1 MEILIVATSRL
12 KLDYE
17 EGYENA
23 SVIHTEVAL
32 EVSKNINKST
42 FFDEDDIPNFQG
54 ATAVCNALVQGLI
67 ANLHF
72 AHQHGLWDSA
82 KHLRYIIKELEE
94 GFVSTDRF
102 ELEKNKI

>member
-17 EGYENA
+17 EGCENA
-23 SVIHTEVAL
+23 SVINTEVAL

-42 FFDEDDIPNFQG
+42 FFDEGDIPNFQG
-54 ATAVCNALVQGLI
+54 ARAVCNALVQGLI

-82 KHLRYIIKELEE
+82 KHLRYIIDAPSL
-94 GFVSTDRF
+94 
-102 ELEKNKI
+102 